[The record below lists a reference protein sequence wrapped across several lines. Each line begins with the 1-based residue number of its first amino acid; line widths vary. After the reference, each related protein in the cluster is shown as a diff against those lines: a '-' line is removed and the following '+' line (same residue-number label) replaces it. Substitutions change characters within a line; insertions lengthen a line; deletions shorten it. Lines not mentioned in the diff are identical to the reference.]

1 MPGRVRRAAGAAP
14 MARAENNRANAWQRR
29 WTAVLT
35 LAPVA
40 AGAATPNVAPEP
52 IAAGNLL
59 QLIFGLVIVI
69 GAILATGILLRR
81 VGRIASPIPGALR
94 VLGGISVGARER
106 VILVQ
111 VGDQQLLLGVAP
123 GRVQALHVLPHPVAE
138 DAVAGGGE
146 NFAERLAKLV
156 KRGPP

>member
-1 MPGRVRRAAGAAP
+1 MVRADINRV
-14 MARAENNRANAWQRR
+14 EQFRR
-29 WTAVLT
+29 WAVPV
-35 LAPVA
+35 LALVPYA
-40 AGAATPNVAPEP
+40 AQATTPGVAPEP

-59 QLIFGLVIVI
+59 QLIFGLIIVI

-81 VGRIASPIPGALR
+81 VGRISSPIPGALR

-123 GRVQALHVLPHPVAE
+123 GRVQTLHVLPQPVVEGTA
-138 DAVAGGGE
+138 ASSGE
-146 NFAERLAKLV
+146 KFAERLAKLV
-156 KRGPP
+156 QRGPQR